1 MRLPTPLS
9 LLLLFFVCTT
19 VHAGTYLPVDSRLYD
34 DFRFLEAEGVITTS
48 QLATL
53 PISRSE
59 GLRLTREAVGSGRE
73 GSPRVEAVLRRLQR
87 EFRRE
92 LDGDWAYVT
101 PADTATA
108 QLAYSDRQGFFAQ
121 KNRDGVEVRRGSNI
135 STSFTSRFDSRYVSG
150 VLRPELDLYED
161 ATDFSF
167 RKAYLLANIG
177 REEFMLG
184 KESAWWGPGQN
195 GSTLLSTNA
204 EPLTTLKISNS
215 VPYFPFGVG
224 VRGTFFI
231 TRLEGDRTDVRRP
244 ILNGV
249 RLDIKPIPE
258 VEFGLS
264 KTAMFGGEGRR
275 EDAGYFVDSI
285 FVLGE
290 NTGTETEPG
299 DQRAGFDVKV
309 VVPWQYQPVTLYLDA
324 AGEDQRNRFPCKWFW
339 LFGLYLPHVLSLDR
353 LELMAEYA
361 NNNDSYYKGMWYTHH
376 IYSQGYTY
384 EGRILGHYIGSDAE
398 DLFLQARYNLE
409 TARFTLSYE
418 QLRKEYPE
426 KYDWENYQ
434 ATALAELSEH
444 TEVAFSVGYA
454 REVESNTLLRI
465 GLKHRF

>member
-1 MRLPTPLS
+1 MRLPTHLS

-19 VHAGTYLPVDSRLYD
+19 VHAGSYLPVDSRLYD

-73 GSPRVEAVLRRLQR
+73 GSPRVEAILSRLQR

-92 LDGDWAYVT
+92 LDGDFAYLT
-101 PADTATA
+101 PADTATVEF
-108 QLAYSDRQGFFAQ
+108 AYSDRQGFFAQ

-135 STSFTSRFDSRYVSG
+135 STSLTSRFDSRYVSG

-177 REEFMLG
+177 REEFMFG

-204 EPLTTLKISNS
+204 EPLTAFKISNS

-231 TRLEGDRTDVRRP
+231 TRLESDRTDVRRP

-249 RLDIKPIPE
+249 RLDLKPAPWLE
-258 VEFGLS
+258 VGVS
-264 KTAMFGGEGRR
+264 KTALYGGDER
-275 EDAGYFVDSI
+275 DDDPAAFLDSLLVI
-285 FVLGE
+285 GE
-290 NTGTETEPG
+290 NETGEPG

-398 DLFLQARYNLE
+398 SLFLQARYHHE

-418 QLRKEYPE
+418 QLRKKYPE
-426 KYDWENYQ
+426 NYDWENYQ
-434 ATALAELSEH
+434 ATALADLSER
-444 TEVAFSVGYA
+444 TELAVSVGYA
-454 REVESNTLLRI
+454 REAESNTLLRI
-465 GLKHRF
+465 GLKHQF